1 MNNLSDSKNICVY
14 YIYDILISDFDV
26 CKDLYHKMK
35 STAAKMERY
44 DNFYI
49 ELVKCLFTKVATN
62 QNDSEMFQI
71 DFILLILEMLVSLP
85 KENVLDEKQMENV
98 CQALQD
104 CVVLTDGKQSI
115 SVPMKKS
122 TVWLSFIKMSLKFG
136 LQPHQDTNGKLL
148 GTLAMLCDII
158 YENNA
163 EEPQIN
169 KIYQWT
175 LSHSEFLNVMLGKTP
190 KKCKF

>member
-1 MNNLSDSKNICVY
+1 MAKIVDFYSH
-14 YIYDILISDFDV
+14 DILFSDFDV
-26 CKDLYHKMK
+26 CKELYNKMK
-35 STAAKMERY
+35 STAAKMGRY
-44 DNFYI
+44 ESFYI
-49 ELVKCLFTKVATN
+49 DLIKCLFIKMANTH
-62 QNDSEMFQI
+62 NDSEMSVI
-71 DFILLILEMLVSLP
+71 DFMVMILEMLVNLP
-85 KENVLDEKQMENV
+85 KENVLDEKQMEKV

-104 CVVLTDGKQSI
+104 CVMITEGKQDI
-115 SVPMKKS
+115 SEPMKKS
-122 TVWLSFIKMSLKFG
+122 TIWLSFVKMSLKFG
-136 LQPHQDTNGKLL
+136 LQPHQDASGKLL

-169 KIYQWT
+169 KIHQWT

>member
-1 MNNLSDSKNICVY
+1 M
-14 YIYDILISDFDV
+14 
-26 CKDLYHKMK
+26 HKMK
-35 STAAKMERY
+35 STAAKMDRY
-44 DNFYI
+44 ESFYI
-49 ELVKCLFTKVATN
+49 DLVKCLFTKMTKN
-62 QNDSEMFQI
+62 CNDNEISQI
-71 DFILLILEMLVSLP
+71 DFMSLLLEMLVDLP

-104 CVVLTDGKQSI
+104 CVTSTDGKQGFSE
-115 SVPMKKS
+115 PMKKS
-122 TVWLSFIKMSLKFG
+122 TVWLSFIKTSLKFG
-136 LQPHQDTNGKLL
+136 LQPQLDTSGKLL

-175 LSHSEFLNVMLGKTP
+175 LSHSEFLNAMLGKTP